1 MTMRVWVTA
10 LTLIAL
16 QNIDAKAEVVSVPCA
31 GFGGS
36 GGVMFEKTAT
46 GAKIPAH
53 WYPLVILKAQEY
65 PIRSK
70 KMHPMYSVEHPD
82 AFYATC
88 AVVPSKY
95 P

>member
-1 MTMRVWVTA
+1 MRVWINA
-10 LTLIAL
+10 LVLISL
-16 QNIDAKAEVVSVPCA
+16 QNIDVKAEVVSVPCA
-31 GFGGS
+31 HRGGS

-65 PIRSK
+65 PVRSK

-82 AFYATC
+82 DFLC
-88 AVVPSKY
+88 NMCSSPK
-95 P
+95 